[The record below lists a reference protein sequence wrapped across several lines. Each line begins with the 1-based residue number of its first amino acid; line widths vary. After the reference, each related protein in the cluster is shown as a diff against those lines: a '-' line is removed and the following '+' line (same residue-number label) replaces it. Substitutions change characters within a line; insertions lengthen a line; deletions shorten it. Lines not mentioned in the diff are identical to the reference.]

1 MSDWRLT
8 PQNAALVVIDV
19 QEKLMNV
26 MPQRIETLSAIQKLA
41 GAARTLGLP
50 TLVTAQYIKG
60 LGPVCD
66 EITKATCDIAPLEK
80 MTFSC
85 CGSEEFLHAVKDLRR
100 QRIILCGI
108 EAHVCVQQT
117 AIDLM
122 KDYVVYIA
130 ADAVCSRHE
139 TDYVVAIE
147 RMRDCGAI
155 ITTIESAIFE
165 ILRESGTEQ
174 FKQILPLLK

>member
-8 PQNAALVVIDV
+8 PQNAALIVIDV
-19 QEKLMNV
+19 QEKLINA
-26 MPQRIETLSAIQKLA
+26 MPRRAQMLAAIQKLID
-41 GAARTLGLP
+41 AARVLNLP

-60 LGPVCD
+60 LGPVCA
-66 EITKATCDIAPLEK
+66 EITKATPGIIPLEK

-85 CGSEEFLHAVKDLRR
+85 CGSEEFLRTVKDLRR

-122 KDYVVYIA
+122 KDHFVCIA
-130 ADAVCSRHE
+130 ADAIGSRHE
-139 TDYVVAIE
+139 TDYTVAIE
-147 RMRDCGAI
+147 RMRDCGVV
-155 ITTIESAIFE
+155 ITTVESAIFE

>member
-8 PQNAALVVIDV
+8 SQNAALVVIDV
-19 QEKLMNV
+19 QDKLMNV
-26 MPQRIETLSAIQKLA
+26 TPRRAETLASIPKLIA
-41 GAARTLGLP
+41 AARILKLP

-60 LGPVCD
+60 LGPVCA
-66 EITKATCDIAPLEK
+66 EIVNATPGIAPLEK

-85 CGSEEFLHAVKDLRR
+85 CGSEEFLRALKDLRR

-122 KDYVVYIA
+122 KDYIVYIA
-130 ADAVCSRHE
+130 TDAISSRHE
-139 TDYVVAIE
+139 TDYAVAIE
-147 RMRDCGAI
+147 RMLDCGAVI
-155 ITTIESAIFE
+155 
-165 ILRESGTEQ
+165 
-174 FKQILPLLK
+174 